1 MFLDI
6 NNFSIIIYF
15 ILFNNINSNSS
26 NIILFNSINSFKN
39 KHKNRIYNTSTR
51 NLYYKFK
58 STVLT
63 KNNMKRLLNE
73 NLMKCNI
80 SDEFSLRN
88 SLCIECN
95 SEKGYYPLYYNTE
108 KDVYLKNYVKYK
120 ACYNNDTIP
129 SNYYFNTELNAYEE
143 CYESCNACY
152 GHGEMNNHNCSSC
165 KDDYNFEPEVKYTK
179 NCLKKCNY
187 YFYYSLIGKYFC
199 TENYYCPKE
208 INLVI
213 EDKNQCVYDCKID
226 SMHSYQYN
234 GECLSKCPDN
244 TKPNS
249 LNQCLDINIEKC
261 TLTIKT
267 SIMKGSS
274 LNSLVINQMAINFAK
289 EFLYTNNHISQ
300 FKMENYIIL
309 FYKNKSCI
317 SEFNLNNSI
326 IDCDECLKKIYYYY
340 NISFPLTVIVDKMGK
355 YNNPSTKYA
364 FFNPITG
371 EKLNTS
377 FCQNTF
383 IEIKKNISSIY
394 KKEEYDWL
402 TSQNIDI
409 YNLTSPFYTNV
420 CFHFKSNK
428 NKDIILPDRILS
440 YFPNVTLCEEGCE
453 YKGTNFTSLIA
464 TCDCKYNELNY
475 ELINSNLLE
484 DDLIK
489 AITDKVFSDMVELV
503 DNFINIKN
511 HVWICYKNIFVFK
524 YFIRN
529 IGGLII
535 FVMLIIQI
543 ICIIVLAYKGFLDK
557 ISKFI
562 LLVTNLYINHKKRSD
577 ILKMS
582 THYNKQI
589 TTDLKAIKEIEK
601 KRSKKKINTVPTEK
615 SEKINKK
622 NSKRRNKAKIEIK
635 EKVNITSSFETSKK
649 TLDIIKKNE
658 DNTLSNDNI
667 TEKRRNSIIDLN
679 NINYLDKYNNSGTF
693 TEKDMKHFLARSRDE
708 MDFYDALNKDKRSFC
723 VFLVN
728 KIVKKQIIIDTFF
741 IKEET
746 VPIYLKI
753 ILLTL
758 YIDLYLFGNAVLYTP
773 QDVRMLYHLDKK
785 EYMIFFIA
793 RFITKIFICFSIT
806 TIIHFVLDLFL
817 AEKKSIQTIIKREKN
832 NEISLKNEIYKLIKS
847 IKIRYIIFVVL
858 NLIIKLL
865 SFFMIFTFNDA
876 YPYTQRDWVRQSFSI
891 LIISQ
896 VINAILAL
904 LETSLRFFSLK
915 YKVEGIFD
923 LSRYLNRFY

>member
-1 MFLDI
+1 MLLNI
-6 NNFSIIIYF
+6 NNCSIIIYF
-15 ILFNNINSNSS
+15 ILFNNINTNSS

-39 KHKNRIYNTSTR
+39 KHKNRIYNSSTR

-58 STVLT
+58 NTVLT
-63 KNNMKRLLNE
+63 FNHMKRLLNE

-95 SEKGYYPLYYNTE
+95 SEKGYYPLYYNTK
-108 KDVYLKNYVKYK
+108 KDVYLKNYIKYK

-129 SNYYFNTELNAYEE
+129 SNYYFNTELNVYEE
-143 CYESCNACY
+143 CYESCSACY
-152 GHGEMNNHNCSSC
+152 GHGESNDHNCSSC
-165 KDDYNFEPEVKYTK
+165 KDNYIFEPEVKYTK

-213 EDKNQCVYDCKID
+213 EVKNQCVYDCKID
-226 SMHSYQYN
+226 NIYSYQYN
-234 GECLSKCPDN
+234 GECLNKCPDN

-249 LNQCLDINIEKC
+249 LNQCIDTNIEKC
-261 TLTIKT
+261 TLTIKN
-267 SIMKGSS
+267 SRMKGSS
-274 LNSLVINQMAINFAK
+274 LNSSIINQMAINFAK

-300 FKMENYIIL
+300 FNMENYMIL

-340 NISFPLTVIVDKMGK
+340 NISFPLTVIVDKIGK

-409 YNLTSPFYTNV
+409 YNLTSPFYINV

-428 NKDIILPDRILS
+428 NKDIILPDRILL
-440 YFPNVTLCEEGCE
+440 YYPNVTLCEEGCE

-464 TCDCKYNELNY
+464 TCDCKYNDLHY
-475 ELINSNLLE
+475 DLINANLLE
-484 DDLIK
+484 DDLLK
-489 AITDKVFSDMVELV
+489 VLTDKVISDMVELV
-503 DNFINIKN
+503 DTFINIKN
-511 HVWICYKNIFVFK
+511 HVWTCYKNIFIYK
-524 YFIRN
+524 YFITN

-543 ICIIVLAYKGFLDK
+543 ICIIVLSYKGFLDK

-562 LLVTNLYINHKKRSD
+562 ILVTNLYINHKKRKD
-577 ILKMS
+577 IFKMS
-582 THYNKQI
+582 THYNKQMN
-589 TTDLKAIKEIEK
+589 TDLKSIKDFEK
-601 KRSKKKINTVPTEK
+601 KKSKKKINTVPTEK
-615 SEKINKK
+615 NEKINEKA
-622 NSKRRNKAKIEIK
+622 KRRNKVKNDIK
-635 EKVNITSSFETSKK
+635 EKINISSSFETSKK

-658 DNTLSNDNI
+658 DNKISNDDIN
-667 TEKRRNSIIDLN
+667 EKRRNSIIDLN
-679 NINYLDKYNNSGTF
+679 NINYLDKYNKSGTF
-693 TEKDMKHFLARSRDE
+693 TEKDMKQFLLRSRDE

-728 KIVKKQIIIDTFF
+728 KIVKKQLIIYTFF
-741 IKEET
+741 VKEET
-746 VPIYLKI
+746 VPIYIKI
-753 ILLTL
+753 IFLTL
-758 YIDLYLFGNAVLYTP
+758 YIDLYLLGNAIIYTP
-773 QDVRMLYHLDKK
+773 QDVRMLYHLNRK
-785 EYMIFFIA
+785 EYMIFFIK
-793 RFITKIFICFSIT
+793 RFITKIFICFTIT

-817 AEKKSIQTIIKREKN
+817 AEKKSIQTILKREKN
-832 NEISLKNEIYKLIKS
+832 NEVSLRNEIYKLIKS
-847 IKIRYIIFVVL
+847 IKIRYIIFLVL
-858 NLIIKLL
+858 NLIINLS

-876 YPYTQRDWVRQSFSI
+876 YPYTQRDWVRLSFSI

-896 VINAILAL
+896 VINVILAL
-904 LETSLRFFSLK
+904 LETSLRFLALK
-915 YKVEGIFD
+915 YNVEGIFD
-923 LSRYLNRFY
+923 LSKYLNRFY

>member
-1 MFLDI
+1 MFLNI

-15 ILFNNINSNSS
+15 ILFNNINTNSS
-26 NIILFNSINSFKN
+26 NIILFSSINSFNN
-39 KHKNRIYNTSTR
+39 KHKKRVYITSSR

-58 STVLT
+58 STVLPY
-63 KNNMKRLLNE
+63 NNMKRLLNE

-120 ACYNNDTIP
+120 ACYNNVTIP
-129 SNYYFNTELNAYEE
+129 SNYYFNDELNVYEE
-143 CYESCNACY
+143 CYESCSACY

-165 KDDYNFEPEVKYTK
+165 KDNYNFEPEVKYTK

-199 TENYYCPKE
+199 TENYYCPKDV
-208 INLVI
+208 NLVI

-226 SMHSYQYN
+226 NIYRYQYN
-234 GECLSKCPDN
+234 GECLKECPPQ
-244 TKPNS
+244 TKSNS
-249 LNQCLDINIEKC
+249 LNQCIDENIEKC
-261 TLTIKT
+261 TLTIKN
-267 SIMKGSS
+267 SRMKGSS
-274 LNSLVINQMAINFAK
+274 FNSLVINQMAINFAK
-289 EFLYTNNHISQ
+289 EFLYSNNHISQ
-300 FKMENYIIL
+300 FNIENYSII

-317 SEFNLNNSI
+317 SEFHLNNSI

-377 FCQNTF
+377 FCQNAF

-394 KKEEYDWL
+394 KKEKYDWL
-402 TSQNIDI
+402 TNQNIDI
-409 YNLTSPFYTNV
+409 YNITSPFYTNV
-420 CFHFKSNK
+420 CFHFKPIK
-428 NKDIILPDRILS
+428 KKDIILPDRIYS
-440 YFPNVTLCEEGCE
+440 CYPNATLCEEGCK
-453 YKGTNFTSLIA
+453 YKGTNFTSLIT

-475 ELINSNLLE
+475 YLINANLLE
-484 DDLIK
+484 DDLLK
-489 AITDKVFSDMVELV
+489 AFTDKIFSDMIDFV
-503 DNFINIKN
+503 DKFINIKN

-524 YFIRN
+524 YFITN

-543 ICIIVLAYKGFLDK
+543 ICIILLIYKDYLGK

-562 LLVTNLYINHKKRSD
+562 IVVTNLYINHKKRSD
-577 ILKMS
+577 TFKMS
-582 THYNKQI
+582 LRMSSHYNRQI
-589 TTDLKAIKEIEK
+589 NTTDLKNKKEIEK

-615 SEKINKK
+615 NEKIKEKK
-622 NSKRRNKAKIEIK
+622 VTRRNIIKNEHK
-635 EKVNITSSFETSKK
+635 EKVNISTSFETSKK
-649 TLDIIKKNE
+649 TLDVIKNNE
-658 DNTLSNDNI
+658 ENNLSNENY
-667 TEKRRNSIIDLN
+667 TGKRRNSIIDIN

-693 TEKDMKHFLARSRDE
+693 TEKDMKHFLSRSRDE
-708 MDFYDALNKDKRSFC
+708 MDFYDALNKDKRSFG

-773 QDVRMLYHLDKK
+773 QDVRMLYHLNKK
-785 EYMIFFIA
+785 EYMIFFA
-793 RFITKIFICFSIT
+793 KRFITKIFICFTIT

-817 AEKKSIQTIIKREKN
+817 AEKNQFKQ
-832 NEISLKNEIYKLIKS
+832 L
-847 IKIRYIIFVVL
+847 
-858 NLIIKLL
+858 
-865 SFFMIFTFNDA
+865 
-876 YPYTQRDWVRQSFSI
+876 
-891 LIISQ
+891 
-896 VINAILAL
+896 
-904 LETSLRFFSLK
+904 
-915 YKVEGIFD
+915 
-923 LSRYLNRFY
+923 

>member
-1 MFLDI
+1 
-6 NNFSIIIYF
+6 
-15 ILFNNINSNSS
+15 
-26 NIILFNSINSFKN
+26 
-39 KHKNRIYNTSTR
+39 
-51 NLYYKFK
+51 
-58 STVLT
+58 
-63 KNNMKRLLNE
+63 
-73 NLMKCNI
+73 
-80 SDEFSLRN
+80 
-88 SLCIECN
+88 
-95 SEKGYYPLYYNTE
+95 
-108 KDVYLKNYVKYK
+108 
-120 ACYNNDTIP
+120 
-129 SNYYFNTELNAYEE
+129 
-143 CYESCNACY
+143 
-152 GHGEMNNHNCSSC
+152 
-165 KDDYNFEPEVKYTK
+165 
-179 NCLKKCNY
+179 
-187 YFYYSLIGKYFC
+187 
-199 TENYYCPKE
+199 
-208 INLVI
+208 
-213 EDKNQCVYDCKID
+213 
-226 SMHSYQYN
+226 
-234 GECLSKCPDN
+234 
-244 TKPNS
+244 
-249 LNQCLDINIEKC
+249 
-261 TLTIKT
+261 
-267 SIMKGSS
+267 
-274 LNSLVINQMAINFAK
+274 
-289 EFLYTNNHISQ
+289 
-300 FKMENYIIL
+300 MENYIIL

-340 NISFPLTVIVDKMGK
+340 NISFPLTAIVDKIGK

-409 YNLTSPFYTNV
+409 YNLTNPFYTNV

-428 NKDIILPDRILS
+428 NKDIILPDRILL

-475 ELINSNLLE
+475 ELINANLLE

-489 AITDKVFSDMVELV
+489 VFTDKVFSDMVELV

-562 LLVTNLYINHKKRSD
+562 MLVTNLYINHKKRSD
-577 ILKMS
+577 ILKIS

-589 TTDLKAIKEIEK
+589 TTDLKTIKEIEK

-615 SEKINKK
+615 NEKINKK

-635 EKVNITSSFETSKK
+635 EKVNISTSFETSKK
-649 TLDIIKKNE
+649 ILDVIKKNE
-658 DNTLSNDNI
+658 ENTLPNDNI

-708 MDFYDALNKDKRSFC
+708 MDFYDAINKDKRSFC

-741 IKEET
+741 VKEET
-746 VPIYLKI
+746 VPIYL
-753 ILLTL
+753 
-758 YIDLYLFGNAVLYTP
+758 
-773 QDVRMLYHLDKK
+773 
-785 EYMIFFIA
+785 
-793 RFITKIFICFSIT
+793 
-806 TIIHFVLDLFL
+806 
-817 AEKKSIQTIIKREKN
+817 
-832 NEISLKNEIYKLIKS
+832 YK
-847 IKIRYIIFVVL
+847 
-858 NLIIKLL
+858 
-865 SFFMIFTFNDA
+865 
-876 YPYTQRDWVRQSFSI
+876 
-891 LIISQ
+891 
-896 VINAILAL
+896 
-904 LETSLRFFSLK
+904 
-915 YKVEGIFD
+915 
-923 LSRYLNRFY
+923 

>member
-1 MFLDI
+1 MLLNI
-6 NNFSIIIYF
+6 NNFSIIIYL
-15 ILFNNINSNSS
+15 ILFNNINTNSS

-39 KHKNRIYNTSTR
+39 KHKNRIYNSSTK

-58 STVLT
+58 STVIAFNKKMFYKYFNNKK
-63 KNNMKRLLNE
+63 KNSNLLSFKANMGRLLDE
-73 NLMKCNI
+73 NLIKCNI

-95 SEKGYYPLYYNTE
+95 SEKGYYPLYYNKE
-108 KDVYLKNYVKYK
+108 KDVYLKNYIKYK
-120 ACYNNDTIP
+120 ACYNNATIP

-143 CYESCNACY
+143 CYESCRACY
-152 GHGEMNNHNCSSC
+152 GHGNMNDHNCSSC
-165 KDDYNFEPEVKYTK
+165 KDNYNFEPEVKYTK

-187 YFYYSLIGKYFC
+187 YYYYSLIGKYFC

-226 SMHSYQYN
+226 SMYSYQYN
-234 GECLSKCPDN
+234 GECLKECPNN

-249 LNQCLDINIEKC
+249 LNQCIDTNFEKC
-261 TLTIKT
+261 TLTIKN
-267 SIMKGSS
+267 SRMKGSS
-274 LNSLVINQMAINFAK
+274 LNSLVINQMAINFAN

-300 FKMENYIIL
+300 FNMENYMIL

-340 NISFPLTVIVDKMGK
+340 NISFPLTVIVDKIGK

-409 YNLTSPFYTNV
+409 YNLTSPFYINV

-440 YFPNVTLCEEGCE
+440 YYPNVTLCEEGCE

-464 TCDCKYNELNY
+464 ICDCKYNELNY
-475 ELINSNLLE
+475 ELINANLLE

-489 AITDKVFSDMVELV
+489 VFTDKIISDMVELV
-503 DNFINIKN
+503 DTFINFKN
-511 HVWICYKNIFVFK
+511 HVWTCYKNIFVFK
-524 YFIRN
+524 YFITN

-562 LLVTNLYINHKKRSD
+562 ILVTNLYINHKKRND
-577 ILKMS
+577 ILKMN
-582 THYNKQI
+582 THYKQMN
-589 TTDLKAIKEIEK
+589 TDLKNIKEIEK
-601 KRSKKKINTVPTEK
+601 KKNKKKINTVPTENN
-615 SEKINKK
+615 EKINEKA
-622 NSKRRNKAKIEIK
+622 KRRNKVKNDIK
-635 EKVNITSSFETSKK
+635 EKINISSSFEASKK
-649 TLDIIKKNE
+649 TLDVIKKNE
-658 DNTLSNDNI
+658 DKKISNDDI
-667 TEKRRNSIIDLN
+667 FEKRRNSIIDLN
-679 NINYLDKYNNSGTF
+679 NINYLEKYDRSGTF
-693 TEKDMKHFLARSRDE
+693 TEKDMKHFLSRSRDE
-708 MDFYDALNKDKRSFC
+708 MDFYEALNKDKRSFC

-728 KIVKKQIIIDTFF
+728 KIVKKQLIIYTFF
-741 IKEET
+741 VKEET
-746 VPIYLKI
+746 IPIYLKI

-758 YIDLYLFGNAVLYTP
+758 YIDLYLLGNAIIYTP
-773 QDVRMLYHLDKK
+773 RDVRMLYHLNRK
-785 EYMIFFIA
+785 EYLIFFGK
-793 RFITKIFICFSIT
+793 RFIAKIFICFTIT

-817 AEKKSIQTIIKREKN
+817 TEKKSIQTIIKREKN
-832 NEISLKNEIYKLIKS
+832 NEISLRNEMYKLIKS
-847 IKIRYIIFVVL
+847 IKIRYIIFLVL

-865 SFFMIFTFNDA
+865 SFFN
-876 YPYTQRDWVRQSFSI
+876 
-891 LIISQ
+891 
-896 VINAILAL
+896 
-904 LETSLRFFSLK
+904 
-915 YKVEGIFD
+915 
-923 LSRYLNRFY
+923 